1 VDFFIKWNL
10 KIIFVFGNEFAK
22 LHHCLVP
29 KCNILKIMFSSIRVI
44 FVIGFALSIIS
55 ATMPQLEPT
64 KPIKKNTIKTVCLD
78 AGHGGKDPGCLGPA
92 GAREGKVTLKIIL
105 ELGKRLKA
113 EYPDMKII
121 YTRDTDEFIELYE
134 RADIANRNKADLFIS
149 VHCNAA
155 LNKSAYG
162 TETYTM
168 GLHKTD
174 GNLNVAKRENSV
186 ILQEK
191 DYQTAYSGFDP
202 NSPLAHIM
210 MANYQSAFMA
220 SSVKFASKV
229 EEQFLKNY
237 QRKSF
242 GVKQAGFLVIW
253 RTAMPSVLIET
264 GFLTN
269 PEEENYLASEKGQK
283 EVAEGIA
290 KAFKHYKE
298 EIER

>member
-1 VDFFIKWNL
+1 M
-10 KIIFVFGNEFAK
+10 EFKNYICTYINKPTK
-22 LHHCLVP
+22 LHFCLLST
-29 KCNILKIMFSSIRVI
+29 CNILKIMFNQLKSISLI
-44 FVIGFALSIIS
+44 FAVGFLLTAWTPSGFQQ
-55 ATMPQLEPT
+55 PEE
-64 KPIKKNTIKTVCLD
+64 KNRIKIVCLD
-78 AGHGGKDPGCLGPA
+78 AGHGGKDPGCMGPK
-92 GAREGKVTLKIIL
+92 GSHEGIVTLKIIL
-105 ELGKRLKA
+105 ELGKKLKEA
-113 EYPDMKII
+113 HPDLKVI
-121 YTRDTDEFIELYE
+121 YTRQTDNFIELNE
-134 RADIANRNKADLFIS
+134 RANIANRNKADLFIS

-155 LNKSAYG
+155 LNKNAYG

-191 DYQTAYSGFDP
+191 DYEKTYNGFDP

-229 EEQFLKNY
+229 EEQFTKTY
-237 QRKSF
+237 KRKSF

-253 RTAMPSVLIET
+253 RTAMPSVLVET

-269 PEEENYLASEKGQK
+269 PNEENYLASSTGQT
-283 EVAEGIA
+283 EVATAIA
-290 KAFKHYKE
+290 SAFKSYKE
-298 EIER
+298 EIEK

>member
-10 KIIFVFGNEFAK
+10 KIIFVLGNEFAK

-29 KCNILKIMFSSIRVI
+29 KCNNLKIMFSSIRVL
-44 FVIGFALSIIS
+44 FVIGLALSIIS
-55 ATMPQLEPT
+55 ATMPSIDPAQ
-64 KPIKKNTIKTVCLD
+64 PIKRNIIKTVCLD

-113 EYPDMKII
+113 EYPDMKLI
-121 YTRDTDEFIELYE
+121 YTRETDEFIELFE

-155 LNKSAYG
+155 ANKSAYG

-191 DYQTAYSGFDP
+191 DYQSSYNGFDP
-202 NSPLAHIM
+202 SSPLAHIM

-220 SSVKFASKV
+220 NSVKFASHV
-229 EEQFLKNY
+229 EEEFTKTY
-237 QRKSF
+237 KRKSF

-253 RTAMPSVLIET
+253 RTAMPSVLVET

-269 PEEENYLASEKGQK
+269 PTEEEYLNSEKGQI
-283 EVAEGIA
+283 EVAEAIT
-290 KAFKHYKE
+290 KAFKKYKD
-298 EIER
+298 EIEK

>member
-1 VDFFIKWNL
+1 MFSAFRL
-10 KIIFVFGNEFAK
+10 IFVVSLAIVQFTALAEITNPISG
-22 LHHCLVP
+22 P
-29 KCNILKIMFSSIRVI
+29 KKNIL
-44 FVIGFALSIIS
+44 
-55 ATMPQLEPT
+55 
-64 KPIKKNTIKTVCLD
+64 KTVCLD
-78 AGHGGKDPGCLGPA
+78 AGHGGKDPGCLGPK
-92 GAREGKVTLKIIL
+92 GSHEGIVTLKIIL
-105 ELGKRLKA
+105 ALGKKLKQ
-113 EYPDMKII
+113 EYPDLKVI
-121 YTRDTDEFIELYE
+121 YTRETDDFIELNE
-134 RADIANRNKADLFIS
+134 RANIANRNKADLFIS

-155 LNKSAYG
+155 ANKAAYG

-191 DYQTAYSGFDP
+191 DYQTAYNGFDP
-202 NSPLAHIM
+202 SSPLAHIM

-229 EEQFLKNY
+229 EEQFSKTY

-253 RTAMPSVLIET
+253 RTAMPSVLVET

-269 PEEENYLASEKGQK
+269 PDEEGYLSSEKGQQ
-283 EVAEGIA
+283 EVADAITT
-290 KAFKHYKE
+290 AFKQYKE
-298 EIER
+298 EIEK

>member
-1 VDFFIKWNL
+1 MFNQIKSIGLFFSLGLLLTAWTPSGFQKGDIKN
-10 KIIFVFGNEFAK
+10 
-22 LHHCLVP
+22 
-29 KCNILKIMFSSIRVI
+29 R
-44 FVIGFALSIIS
+44 
-55 ATMPQLEPT
+55 
-64 KPIKKNTIKTVCLD
+64 IKVVCLD
-78 AGHGGKDPGCLGPA
+78 AGHGGKDPGCSGPK
-92 GAREGKVTLKIIL
+92 GSHEGIVTLKIIQ
-105 ELGKRLKA
+105 ELGKKLKA
-113 EYPDMKII
+113 AHPDIKIV
-121 YTRDTDEFIELYE
+121 YTRDTDTFIELNE
-134 RADIANRNKADLFIS
+134 RANIANRNKADLFIS

-155 LNKSAYG
+155 VNKNAYG

-191 DYQTAYSGFDP
+191 DYQKTYDGFDP
-202 NSPLAHIM
+202 SSPLAHIM

-229 EEQFLKNY
+229 EEQFSKTY

-253 RTAMPSVLIET
+253 RTAMPSVLVET

-269 PEEENYLASEKGQK
+269 PEEENYLASEKGQN
-283 EVAEGIA
+283 EVATAIA
-290 KAFKHYKE
+290 TAFKAYKE
-298 EIER
+298 EIEK

>member
-1 VDFFIKWNL
+1 M
-10 KIIFVFGNEFAK
+10 
-22 LHHCLVP
+22 VP
-29 KCNILKIMFSSIRVI
+29 KCNYQKIMFSSIRVI
-44 FVIGFALSIIS
+44 FVIGLALSITS
-55 ATMPQLEPT
+55 ANMRERTPT
-64 KPIKKNTIKTVCLD
+64 QAAKKNLIKTVCLD

-113 EYPDMKII
+113 EYPDMKVI
-121 YTRDTDEFIELYE
+121 YTRDTDEFIELFE

-155 LNKSAYG
+155 VNKSAYG

-191 DYQTAYSGFDP
+191 DYQTSYNGFDP
-202 NSPLAHIM
+202 SSPLAHIM

-220 SSVKFASKV
+220 NSVKFASHV
-229 EEQFLKNY
+229 EDEFSKTFK
-237 QRKSF
+237 RKSF

-253 RTAMPSVLIET
+253 RTAMPSVLVET

-269 PEEENYLASEKGQK
+269 PTEEEYLNSEKGQA
-283 EVAEGIA
+283 EVADAITT
-290 KAFKHYKE
+290 AFKKYKD
-298 EIER
+298 EIEK

>member
-1 VDFFIKWNL
+1 MFSTYRL
-10 KIIFVFGNEFAK
+10 IFVVSLAIVQF
-22 LHHCLVP
+22 
-29 KCNILKIMFSSIRVI
+29 M
-44 FVIGFALSIIS
+44 AL
-55 ATMPQLEPT
+55 ADLPNTETGPF
-64 KPIKKNTIKTVCLD
+64 KNTLKTVCLD
-78 AGHGGKDPGCLGPA
+78 AGHGGKDPGCLGPK
-92 GAREGKVTLKIIL
+92 GAHEGIVTLKIIL
-105 ELGKRLKA
+105 ALGKKLKQ
-113 EYPDMKII
+113 EYPDLKVI
-121 YTRDTDEFIELYE
+121 YTRETDDFIKLNE
-134 RADIANRNKADLFIS
+134 RANIANRNKADLFIS

-155 LNKSAYG
+155 ANKSAYG

-191 DYQTAYSGFDP
+191 DYQTAYNGFDP

-210 MANYQSAFMA
+210 MANYQSAFLA

-229 EEQFLKNY
+229 EDQFAKTY

-253 RTAMPSVLIET
+253 RTAMPSVLVET

-269 PEEENYLASEKGQK
+269 PDEEGYLASEKGQQ
-283 EVAEGIA
+283 EVADAIA
-290 KAFKHYKE
+290 NAFKQYKE
-298 EIER
+298 EIEK

>member
-1 VDFFIKWNL
+1 MNL
-10 KIIFVFGNEFAK
+10 QNYIIAWYLSV
-22 LHHCLVP
+22 
-29 KCNILKIMFSSIRVI
+29 IIRKIMFSSIRVI
-44 FVIGFALSIIS
+44 FVLGFALSIIS
-55 ATMPQLEPT
+55 ATMPTIDPAR
-64 KPIKKNTIKTVCLD
+64 PAKNLIKTVCLD

-105 ELGKRLKA
+105 ELGRRLKA

-121 YTRDTDEFIELYE
+121 YTRQTDEFIELFE

-155 LNKSAYG
+155 VNKAAYG

-191 DYQTAYSGFDP
+191 DYQTSYNGFDP

-210 MANYQSAFMA
+210 MANYQTAFMA
-220 SSVKFASKV
+220 NSVKFASHV
-229 EEQFLKNY
+229 EDEFSKTY
-237 QRKSF
+237 TRKSF

-253 RTAMPSVLIET
+253 RTAMPSVLVET

-269 PEEENYLASEKGQK
+269 PNEEEYLNSEKGQA
-283 EVAEGIA
+283 EVAEAIA
-290 KAFKHYKE
+290 TAFKKYKD
-298 EIER
+298 EIEK

>member
-1 VDFFIKWNL
+1 MFSTVRLIFIFCLGLLFVSAVVPTVDSKKKSPKNSL
-10 KIIFVFGNEFAK
+10 KI
-22 LHHCLVP
+22 
-29 KCNILKIMFSSIRVI
+29 
-44 FVIGFALSIIS
+44 
-55 ATMPQLEPT
+55 
-64 KPIKKNTIKTVCLD
+64 VCLD
-78 AGHGGKDPGCLGPA
+78 AGHGGKDPGCMGPK
-92 GAREGKVTLKIIL
+92 GSHEGKVTLKIIL
-105 ELGKRLKA
+105 ELGRQLKE
-113 EYPDMKII
+113 EYPDLKVI
-121 YTRDTDEFIELYE
+121 YTRDTDDFIELNE
-134 RADIANRNKADLFIS
+134 RANIANRNKADLFIS

-155 LNKSAYG
+155 ANKSLYG

-174 GNLNVAKRENSV
+174 GNLNVAN
-186 ILQEK
+186 
-191 DYQTAYSGFDP
+191 SGFDP

-283 EVAEGIA
+283 EVAEGIT
-290 KAFKHYKE
+290 KAFKQYKE

>member
-1 VDFFIKWNL
+1 MCANGIC
-10 KIIFVFGNEFAK
+10 KITSLLLTKRLIIEK
-22 LHHCLVP
+22 L
-29 KCNILKIMFSSIRVI
+29 MFLTIRVI
-44 FVIGFALSIIS
+44 FIVALFLGIGSVQAEPK
-55 ATMPQLEPT
+55 ATTNPP
-64 KPIKKNTIKTVCLD
+64 KKNIIRTVCLD
-78 AGHGGKDPGCLGPA
+78 AGHGGKDPGCLGPK

-105 ELGKRLKA
+105 ELGRRLKA
-113 EYPDMKII
+113 EYPDLKII
-121 YTRDTDEFIELYE
+121 YTRDTDEFIELFE

-191 DYQTAYSGFDP
+191 DYQTVYNGFDP

-220 SSVKFASKV
+220 SSVKFASLV
-229 EEQFLKNY
+229 EDQFSKTY
-237 QRKSF
+237 KRKSF

-269 PEEENYLASEKGQK
+269 AEEEEYLNSAHGQSQ
-283 EVAEGIA
+283 VAEAITT
-290 KAFKHYKE
+290 AFKKYKE
-298 EIER
+298 DIEK